1 MDIEREIDHRIQL
14 SGIQLGPDQDE
25 MRTRIRRNIEMENAQ
40 RADMQDRPI
49 PTFRLRL

>member
-1 MDIEREIDHRIQL
+1 MDIEREIDRRIQL
-14 SGIQLGPDQDE
+14 SGIRLEAGQDT
-25 MRTRIRRNIEMENAQ
+25 MRELIRRNIGMENAQ

>member
-14 SGIQLGPDQDE
+14 SGIRLGPDQDE
-25 MRTRIRRNIEMENAQ
+25 LRERHRRNIEMENAQ
-40 RADMQDRPI
+40 RADAQERSI